1 MVASKWR
8 GQKLARLRA
17 DYEERRMSLKDIAT
31 KHETSENY
39 MMILARK
46 NHWER
51 RKPLETLDIPA
62 TEVVSAFVAAGGAP
76 FAPVFFPVSQVA
88 PAFSAVDTTPLPE
101 TYISPAPRMGIAEM
115 RERRLWLEEIIARYS
130 RELHQL
136 HNSISFLSS
145 MTANIPQEEEVED
158 PSGVS

>member
-17 DYEERRMSLKDIAT
+17 DYEERRMSLKDVAI

-39 MMILARK
+39 MMILARR

-62 TEVVSAFVAAGGAP
+62 MEAV
-76 FAPVFFPVSQVA
+76 FAPVFSTVD
-88 PAFSAVDTTPLPE
+88 PAPLPE
-101 TYISPAPRMGIAEM
+101 TYIPPAPRMGIAEM
-115 RERRLWLEEIIARYS
+115 RERCLWLEEIIARYS

-145 MTANIPQEEEVED
+145 MTANIPQEEETEES
-158 PSGVS
+158 SGVS

>member
-1 MVASKWR
+1 MAASKWR

-17 DYEERRMSLKDIAT
+17 DYEERLLSLKDIAK

-39 MMILARK
+39 MMILARR
-46 NHWER
+46 NRWER
-51 RKPLETLDIPA
+51 RKPLEIKEIPA
-62 TEVVSAFVAAGGAP
+62 EEADQAH
-76 FAPVFFPVSQVA
+76 FAPPYST
-88 PAFSAVDTTPLPE
+88 VDTALLPE
-101 TYISPAPRMGIAEM
+101 THIPPAPRMGIAEM

-145 MTANIPQEEEVED
+145 MTANIPKEEEAGESNEVF
-158 PSGVS
+158 

>member
-17 DYEERRMSLKDIAT
+17 DYEERRMSLKDVAI

-39 MMILARK
+39 MMILARR

-51 RKPLETLDIPA
+51 RKPLETLENPA

-76 FAPVFFPVSQVA
+76 FGPSFSTVD
-88 PAFSAVDTTPLPE
+88 PAPLPE
-101 TYISPAPRMGIAEM
+101 TYIPPAPRMGIAEM
-115 RERRLWLEEIIARYS
+115 RERCLWLEEIIARYS

-145 MTANIPQEEEVED
+145 MTANIPQEEETEES
-158 PSGVS
+158 SGVS

>member
-17 DYEERRMSLKDIAT
+17 DYEERRMSLKDVAI

-39 MMILARK
+39 MMILARR

-51 RKPLETLDIPA
+51 RKSSETLENPA
-62 TEVVSAFVAAGGAP
+62 IEVVSDFVAAGGAP
-76 FAPVFFPVSQVA
+76 FAPVFA
-88 PAFSAVDTTPLPE
+88 PE

-115 RERRLWLEEIIARYS
+115 KERRLWLEEIIARYS

-136 HNSISFLSS
+136 NNSISFLSS
-145 MTANIPQEEEVED
+145 MTANIPQEEEAED

>member
-17 DYEERRMSLKDIAT
+17 DYEERRMSLKDVAI

-51 RKPLETLDIPA
+51 RKPLETLDIPVMEA
-62 TEVVSAFVAAGGAP
+62 VS
-76 FAPVFFPVSQVA
+76 APVFSPVSPVA
-88 PAFSAVDTTPLPE
+88 PVFSTVDTTPLPE

-158 PSGVS
+158 LSGVS

>member
-17 DYEERRMSLKDIAT
+17 DYEERRMSLKDVAI

-39 MMILARK
+39 MMILARR

-51 RKPLETLDIPA
+51 RKPLETLDIPVMEA
-62 TEVVSAFVAAGGAP
+62 V
-76 FAPVFFPVSQVA
+76 FAPVFSPVSPVA
-88 PAFSAVDTTPLPE
+88 PVFSTVDTTPLPE
-101 TYISPAPRMGIAEM
+101 TYIPPAPRMGIAEM
-115 RERRLWLEEIIARYS
+115 RERCLWLEEIIARYS

-145 MTANIPQEEEVED
+145 MTANIPQEEETEES
-158 PSGVS
+158 SGVS

>member
-17 DYEERRMSLKDIAT
+17 DYEERLLSLKDIAK

-39 MMILARK
+39 MMILARR
-46 NHWER
+46 NRWER
-51 RKPLETLDIPA
+51 RKSLETQGIPA
-62 TEVVSAFVAAGGAP
+62 EEVVSAFVSAGGAP
-76 FAPVFFPVSQVA
+76 FAPP
-88 PAFSAVDTTPLPE
+88 FSTVDTTPSPE
-101 TYISPAPRMGIAEM
+101 THMPPAPRMGIAEM
-115 RERRLWLEEIIARYS
+115 KERRLWLEEIIARYS

-145 MTANIPQEEEVED
+145 MTANIPKEEEAGESNEVF
-158 PSGVS
+158 

>member
-17 DYEERRMSLKDIAT
+17 DYEERLLSLKDIAK

-39 MMILARK
+39 MMILARR
-46 NHWER
+46 NRWER
-51 RKPLETLDIPA
+51 RKSLETQGILA
-62 TEVVSAFVAAGGAP
+62 TEVVSAFVAAGGTP
-76 FAPVFFPVSQVA
+76 FAPP
-88 PAFSAVDTTPLPE
+88 FSTVDTPPSPE
-101 TYISPAPRMGIAEM
+101 THIPPAPRMGIAEM
-115 RERRLWLEEIIARYS
+115 KKRRLWLEEIIARYS

-145 MTANIPQEEEVED
+145 MTANIPKEEEAGESNEVF
-158 PSGVS
+158 

>member
-17 DYEERRMSLKDIAT
+17 DYEERRMSLKDVAI

-39 MMILARK
+39 MMILARR
-46 NHWER
+46 NLWER
-51 RKPLETLDIPA
+51 RKPLETLDIPVMEA
-62 TEVVSAFVAAGGAP
+62 VS
-76 FAPVFFPVSQVA
+76 APVFSPVSPVA
-88 PAFSAVDTTPLPE
+88 PVFSTVAPPFSTVDTTPLPE
-101 TYISPAPRMGIAEM
+101 TYILPAPRMGIAEM
-115 RERRLWLEEIIARYS
+115 RERCLWLEEIIARYS